1 MVYNV
6 GGGDDGDDDDDD
18 EEGSRAIPSGTFI
31 GTRSAFTEKY
41 PWAIKPRFTIFGW
54 VDAYIYRCVLS
65 NAKIELMSTDLPQI
79 KYAKHKEKDAS
90 GNVVKTKFKPEDFSE
105 VDALNK
111 AAAERARLKHESG
124 VQEQKV
130 SMSALLSGEIKL

>member
-1 MVYNV
+1 
-6 GGGDDGDDDDDD
+6 
-18 EEGSRAIPSGTFI
+18 
-31 GTRSAFTEKY
+31 
-41 PWAIKPRFTIFGW
+41 
-54 VDAYIYRCVLS
+54 
-65 NAKIELMSTDLPQI
+65 MSTDLPQI

-111 AAAERARLKHESG
+111 AAAERARLKRESG